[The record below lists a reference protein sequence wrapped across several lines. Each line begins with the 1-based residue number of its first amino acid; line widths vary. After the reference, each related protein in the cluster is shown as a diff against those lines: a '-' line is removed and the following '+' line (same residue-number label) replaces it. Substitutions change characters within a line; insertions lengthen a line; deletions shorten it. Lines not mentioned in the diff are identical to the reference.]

1 MLSVG
6 LVCTSYDN
14 FGRLLPVK
22 YYFNKKNVFRNSFY
36 ATVINYFTV
45 NLEWT
50 DWCYLI
56 GLLII

>member
-22 YYFNKKNVFRNSFY
+22 YYFNKKMYFEIVF
-36 ATVINYFTV
+36 TQ
-45 NLEWT
+45 L
-50 DWCYLI
+50 
-56 GLLII
+56 